1 MYLWRDTPAGNVCLV
16 SGPSV
21 EGTIYELHEHTGGKH
36 GSVYFPG
43 SKGKPALSDAKNK
56 RTNPQARVGK
66 VRTDKKTGKD
76 YVLWRPVLEDGSRPR
91 IYLDASPKNMDAEL
105 VDVIEAK
112 EQLKSSK
119 KIIERKEKEARS
131 KGLRGIWKSGTGRK
145 IFSTPSKPKQM
156 LRSSSATPLFDSEG
170 DEYRATY
177 AVIATQDNGTGPVMA
192 SNLPESFVET
202 SEYPRVF
209 QARSLQRMGEK
220 QKIRKI
226 AKSLDADRL
235 LLPHSDAT
243 LGAPVVWEGD
253 GKTHKVG
260 QSVVSTP
267 KGSFYVLGGNGRTI
281 ALLMAPTKR
290 YQSYVQRAKA
300 LWPDVWPAGGS
311 PDGTRNILVRV
322 ATNADGSALTFSQ
335 ARTLAGR
342 TQKSAS
348 GEESPI
354 GKAISLIRSLG
365 IESVSDLPR
374 FMWKGIVTQ
383 DNVEEFVAENPA
395 YANAVFRSMGAA
407 RAESYQQDA
416 GLLADLFNDLMVGY
430 LPRRFQ
436 VEGFVSEKQERAL
449 LAALPI
455 LLSIQA
461 GVQDQAVQAKWDL
474 FALLNPA
481 LRFAQE
487 IKNKSDKQAVA
498 MVERAA
504 RQVQIGEGTAQAKKF
519 QGLFDELPILA
530 VLFGIVLKKAEKSRD
545 PAITVEKYLTPYA
558 EEAFASPSARSVGM
572 FGGGA
577 PDPGKDPAMVLGA
590 ELNIQLPTRIRETEV
605 PQTQMIANPKLP
617 EPGDRVAYSQWY
629 EQGGMLEHPKGFG
642 GWQRTMGTVEQV
654 RKKIRP
660 KIGEENRIE
669 VQVTSDF
676 DGRKRWMDRGQ
687 ISSIR
692 PTIQSRMFN
701 PATSRIP
708 PATVAREA
716 KKALQI
722 RSQLSK
728 NKRAGTAVG
737 LSRANQLA
745 ARRPVSQNTLKR
757 MVSFFARHDGKVERA
772 ARKRDSKS
780 KAAQDWGLWG
790 GDPGRQW
797 AKKELK
803 TFDSPRKNRKGQ
815 LRVGRAASRILER
828 LYLRGT
834 TGYAA
839 NKDGKFPA
847 GIDELVNKGLALQET
862 CIPGSE
868 TLYGTDTC
876 TLKLTKRGQE
886 FAKNRRRA
894 ERTHAAA
901 RQGRMFNPPQLSL
914 TGIYESQISE
924 AGSLILDTLRRTG
937 PSLFSADED
946 GNFAPGVQ
954 EVLQKGMADQL
965 KFERA
970 EDTLF
975 RRDALTIDL
984 NSRGRRF
991 IRDRKGAAGQE
1002 LDKAQQRLFN
1012 PSKRHYLTS
1021 PQYSQPYPVPPIP
1034 PSGTWTPGSG
1044 YASDRAQ
1051 WHQEYGDCGD
1061 LTEVGDQLNVGH
1073 PSGVR
1078 CIRDSPSYQW
1088 SRNLIDLSDSKS
1100 GLASYRPM
1108 VEGQDYFF
1116 RPDAGR
1122 ITGARKKQGRRFYT
1136 VPGFDWDRFGFTGKG
1151 AFERAVAFARSV
1163 QWSHRSGPAYV
1174 DWYIVGIENQ
1184 DGSGYAVMPDVPSK
1198 PEVENHFL
1206 LMDKTHPEQIAA
1218 ISIES
1223 VDAPVAAQRRMFNP
1237 FGPVKGSPKGRG
1249 SWTKGRPPGTFSS
1262 WQEYDQW
1269 KLKSLN
1275 HAITKTKML
1284 IEDIGPERADIPGGA
1299 NAQLQD
1305 YLKKRIELIALIDE
1319 STEKKKIR
1327 RTNSSTQLRLGLLGS
1342 IPVLHFASGSNHPGE
1357 IRGFADFGKAVG
1369 AAISGTSKR
1378 KSGGSMRWYRL
1389 CRQDCIDELVRATQK
1404 GIPVFLDSGAFSEVA
1419 PTDTPGVFRVVA
1431 PITPSMWKERLS
1443 VYQELAE
1450 KAGPMANVVAPDM
1463 VGFQEQSFQR
1473 LKKYAPEVRELI
1485 RTGANVLVPLQK
1497 GSLSLAEA
1505 YKKAAQILGSEDW
1518 VPALPFKM
1526 AATTP
1531 AELELFL
1538 AEIKPRRVHLL
1549 GVGPRTSKA
1558 KSNAL
1563 ANAIR
1568 RGSPGTQVQMDSVAI
1583 TAHSA
1588 REKGKPPRRVTAAQ
1602 DVARE
1607 RLRQERYQ
1615 GYEIAAR
1622 PDYTDLVSSPSEWA
1636 SPASLGRL
1644 AKAGKLT
1651 KSEKVQLLNDPDEFF
1666 QSIPKGQED
1675 PFYLTMEP
1683 QIESE
1688 FAKAAHKFETY
1699 ETKRAGVR
1707 EGLREL
1713 YEQPSFLRN
1722 KKSSLFERVGSFGAP
1737 VEGEKGF
1744 RQPTQKANSFGG
1756 ESTFNL
1762 ADRLLGNALYMMDE
1776 PEMYWAYC
1784 AEVPQDCE
1792 GQAAMDEYDAIE
1804 SLADLLDVPKVGGS
1818 GENLDE
1824 QERTQIALAVT
1835 KVAMETDENRWVG
1848 MEVPIGVF
1856 KSRKGSSVVKFAPR
1870 SASGNGKTADYGA
1883 VPKWAGRVVLTDW
1896 FASMVPGK
1904 PVLRIVNVDKRTA
1917 ARFIETHHSALPYL
1931 NPRGLLFA
1939 LGLMKG
1945 DRLVAVATANTPS
1958 GRWDQEPRVQRGE
1971 LDPQNIVELSRV
1983 ASDGTTKGASSKL
1996 VSRIIDV
2003 MDRAK
2008 RGDPDAPSLL
2018 VTYQLATE
2026 SGATYKGLQEKGLRP
2041 VSYREGGE
2049 PSGARAGGK
2058 QGEDA
2063 ALARAD
2069 KIRWE
2074 CCDTPPALRGDWS
2087 LVREK
2092 QRTLFNPLG
2101 SIWNPS
2107 KQSAIRVNKNTDA
2120 PMEPITF
2127 MFDGGKFSAA
2137 TASKWM
2143 KHRGIAT
2150 QSAPKA
2156 RKLILIDSMDR
2167 SKIRR
2172 HTLRRIIV
2180 DEGVS
2185 AIVGVPRSE

>member
-21 EGTIYELHEHTGGKH
+21 DGTIYELHEHTGGKH

-43 SKGKPALSDAKNK
+43 SKGKPALSDAKDQGGTLKVNITDFDSPMISMRNMKVHGWGAFDSRIGDQRDWTSEKANALLIGDVIEGRKPAAWVAIAGNWTWRGGAKAKKALAKKVYEGARNAGLTVSEMTVSGDPESMGGYYFIAAYETPVDEAFDLNK
-56 RTNPQARVGK
+56 WAITWGTYGVPAPVVQRMKNQILQAGTLFNLAVFAEHLEDTGPINIERLPIIGLALGFPLSETAKILRNHNLLGKRKNPQARVGK

-708 PATVAREA
+708 PATVALEA

-780 KAAQDWGLWG
+780 KAAQAWGLWG
-790 GDPGRQW
+790 GNPGRQW

-1012 PSKRHYLTS
+1012 P
-1021 PQYSQPYPVPPIP
+1021 
-1034 PSGTWTPGSG
+1034 
-1044 YASDRAQ
+1044 
-1051 WHQEYGDCGD
+1051 
-1061 LTEVGDQLNVGH
+1061 
-1073 PSGVR
+1073 
-1078 CIRDSPSYQW
+1078 
-1088 SRNLIDLSDSKS
+1088 
-1100 GLASYRPM
+1100 
-1108 VEGQDYFF
+1108 
-1116 RPDAGR
+1116 
-1122 ITGARKKQGRRFYT
+1122 
-1136 VPGFDWDRFGFTGKG
+1136 
-1151 AFERAVAFARSV
+1151 
-1163 QWSHRSGPAYV
+1163 
-1174 DWYIVGIENQ
+1174 
-1184 DGSGYAVMPDVPSK
+1184 
-1198 PEVENHFL
+1198 
-1206 LMDKTHPEQIAA
+1206 
-1218 ISIES
+1218 
-1223 VDAPVAAQRRMFNP
+1223 

-1275 HAITKTKML
+1275 RAITETKML
-1284 IEDIGPERADIPGGA
+1284 IEKIGPERADFPGGA
-1299 NAQLQD
+1299 NAQLED

-1378 KSGGSMRWYRL
+1378 KSDGSMRWYRL

-1419 PTDTPGVFRVVA
+1419 PTKTPGVFRVVA

-1651 KSEKVQLLNDPDEFF
+1651 KSEKVQLLNDPDAFF

-1744 RQPTQKANSFGG
+1744 RPPTQKANAFGG
-1756 ESTFNL
+1756 ETTFNL

-1818 GENLDE
+1818 GENLNE

-1848 MEVPIGVF
+1848 MEIPIGVF

>member
-1 MYLWRDTPAGNVCLV
+1 VIKQLQNELKKIKTEIGEKNAVARFLKAHGHRRAPEVTKGTTADNRTVRMYLWRDTPAGNVCLV

-21 EGTIYELHEHTGGKH
+21 DGTIYELHEHTGGKP
-36 GSVYFPG
+36 GSVYFPK
-43 SKGKPALSDAKNK
+43 KGTAPALSTQPVRNGAYDYGDAPDEEYVMDRKAMIHLIVNAIQSIEQEIERGVTPDGERIGEYMK
-56 RTNPQARVGK
+56 TLLAQDVDEYQEMLEQQTFSLGTLIDFVDEVKADLASRRAGKLSGAEYFSRGVQIPLIANPQARVGK
-66 VRTDKKTGKD
+66 VRKDKTGRE
-76 YVLWRPVLEDGSRPR
+76 YILWRPVLKDGSRPR
-91 IYLDASPKNMDAEL
+91 IYLDANKKNMDAEL
-105 VDVIEAK
+105 VDVLEAS
-112 EQLKSSK
+112 EQLKASK
-119 KIIERKEKEARS
+119 RVIERKEKEARS

-590 ELNIQLPTRIRETEV
+590 ELNIQLPTRIRQTEV

-617 EPGDRVAYSQWY
+617 KPGDRVAYNQWY
-629 EQGGMLEHPKGFG
+629 EQGGMLEHPKGFA

-654 RKKIRP
+654 RKKVRP

-676 DGRKRWMDRGQ
+676 DGRKRWMDRYE

-692 PTIQSRMFN
+692 PAIQSRLFN
-701 PATSRIP
+701 PSTSRIP

-780 KAAQDWGLWG
+780 KAAQAWGLWG

-1021 PQYSQPYPVPPIP
+1021 PQYSQPSPVPPIP
-1034 PSGTWTPGSG
+1034 PG
-1044 YASDRAQ
+1044 YSSDRAQ

-1061 LTEVGDQLNVGH
+1061 LWEVGDQLNVGH

-1088 SRNLIDLSDSKS
+1088 SRNLIKPSDSKS

-1122 ITGARKKQGRRFYT
+1122 ITGVRKKQGRRFYT

-1163 QWSHRSGPAYV
+1163 QWSHRSGPPYV
-1174 DWYIVGIENQ
+1174 DWDIMGIENQ
-1184 DGSGYAVMPDVPSK
+1184 DGSGYAVRPHVPSK

-1223 VDAPVAAQRRMFNP
+1223 LDAPVAAQRRMFNP

-1275 HAITKTKML
+1275 RAITKTRML
-1284 IEDIGPERADIPGGA
+1284 IEEIGPERADLPGGA

-1319 STEKKKIR
+1319 STEKKK
-1327 RTNSSTQLRLGLLGS
+1327 
-1342 IPVLHFASGSNHPGE
+1342 
-1357 IRGFADFGKAVG
+1357 DK
-1369 AAISGTSKR
+1369 
-1378 KSGGSMRWYRL
+1378 
-1389 CRQDCIDELVRATQK
+1389 
-1404 GIPVFLDSGAFSEVA
+1404 
-1419 PTDTPGVFRVVA
+1419 
-1431 PITPSMWKERLS
+1431 
-1443 VYQELAE
+1443 
-1450 KAGPMANVVAPDM
+1450 
-1463 VGFQEQSFQR
+1463 
-1473 LKKYAPEVRELI
+1473 
-1485 RTGANVLVPLQK
+1485 
-1497 GSLSLAEA
+1497 A
-1505 YKKAAQILGSEDW
+1505 YK
-1518 VPALPFKM
+1518 
-1526 AATTP
+1526 
-1531 AELELFL
+1531 
-1538 AEIKPRRVHLL
+1538 
-1549 GVGPRTSKA
+1549 
-1558 KSNAL
+1558 
-1563 ANAIR
+1563 
-1568 RGSPGTQVQMDSVAI
+1568 
-1583 TAHSA
+1583 
-1588 REKGKPPRRVTAAQ
+1588 
-1602 DVARE
+1602 
-1607 RLRQERYQ
+1607 
-1615 GYEIAAR
+1615 
-1622 PDYTDLVSSPSEWA
+1622 
-1636 SPASLGRL
+1636 
-1644 AKAGKLT
+1644 
-1651 KSEKVQLLNDPDEFF
+1651 
-1666 QSIPKGQED
+1666 
-1675 PFYLTMEP
+1675 
-1683 QIESE
+1683 
-1688 FAKAAHKFETY
+1688 
-1699 ETKRAGVR
+1699 
-1707 EGLREL
+1707 
-1713 YEQPSFLRN
+1713 
-1722 KKSSLFERVGSFGAP
+1722 
-1737 VEGEKGF
+1737 
-1744 RQPTQKANSFGG
+1744 
-1756 ESTFNL
+1756 
-1762 ADRLLGNALYMMDE
+1762 
-1776 PEMYWAYC
+1776 
-1784 AEVPQDCE
+1784 
-1792 GQAAMDEYDAIE
+1792 
-1804 SLADLLDVPKVGGS
+1804 
-1818 GENLDE
+1818 
-1824 QERTQIALAVT
+1824 
-1835 KVAMETDENRWVG
+1835 
-1848 MEVPIGVF
+1848 
-1856 KSRKGSSVVKFAPR
+1856 
-1870 SASGNGKTADYGA
+1870 
-1883 VPKWAGRVVLTDW
+1883 
-1896 FASMVPGK
+1896 
-1904 PVLRIVNVDKRTA
+1904 
-1917 ARFIETHHSALPYL
+1917 
-1931 NPRGLLFA
+1931 
-1939 LGLMKG
+1939 
-1945 DRLVAVATANTPS
+1945 
-1958 GRWDQEPRVQRGE
+1958 
-1971 LDPQNIVELSRV
+1971 
-1983 ASDGTTKGASSKL
+1983 
-1996 VSRIIDV
+1996 
-2003 MDRAK
+2003 
-2008 RGDPDAPSLL
+2008 
-2018 VTYQLATE
+2018 
-2026 SGATYKGLQEKGLRP
+2026 
-2041 VSYREGGE
+2041 
-2049 PSGARAGGK
+2049 
-2058 QGEDA
+2058 
-2063 ALARAD
+2063 
-2069 KIRWE
+2069 
-2074 CCDTPPALRGDWS
+2074 
-2087 LVREK
+2087 
-2092 QRTLFNPLG
+2092 
-2101 SIWNPS
+2101 
-2107 KQSAIRVNKNTDA
+2107 
-2120 PMEPITF
+2120 
-2127 MFDGGKFSAA
+2127 
-2137 TASKWM
+2137 
-2143 KHRGIAT
+2143 
-2150 QSAPKA
+2150 
-2156 RKLILIDSMDR
+2156 
-2167 SKIRR
+2167 
-2172 HTLRRIIV
+2172 
-2180 DEGVS
+2180 
-2185 AIVGVPRSE
+2185 